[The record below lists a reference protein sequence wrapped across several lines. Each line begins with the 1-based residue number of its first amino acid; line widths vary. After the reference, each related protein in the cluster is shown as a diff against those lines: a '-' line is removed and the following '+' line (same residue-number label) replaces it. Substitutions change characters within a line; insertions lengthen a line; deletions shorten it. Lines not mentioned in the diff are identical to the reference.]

1 MKSGN
6 GTYSFIDVKASI
18 TGPGGSFSLC
28 GDSEGVAEEG
38 IRIEPVDSKNTMTM
52 GAVGGMHNLHANNPA
67 TVTLVLL
74 KNSPVNQQ
82 LMDMYN
88 AQRVSSATWGKNTI
102 VRPIAQLAIRAQY
115 NSRLFIPPLQFKT
128 KKMVEPILGF
138 LMQELLKINWE
149 NIANE
154 RSSN

>member
-6 GTYSFIDVKASI
+6 GTYSFIDVQASI

-52 GAVGGMHNLHANNPA
+52 GANGGMHNLHANNPA

-82 LMDMYN
+82 LMDLYN
-88 AQRVSSATWGKNTI
+88 AQRVSSATWGKNVIIITN
-102 VRPIAQLAIRAQY
+102 RATGDKSAIQFAAFHNPPSIQNQKDGGT
-115 NSRLFIPPLQFKT
+115 NSWVFDAIDAT
-128 KKMVEPILGF
+128 HMLG
-138 LMQELLKINWE
+138 KY
-149 NIANE
+149 
-154 RSSN
+154 S

>member
-38 IRIEPVDSKNTMTM
+38 IRIEPVDSKNTMTI
-52 GAVGGMHNLHANNPA
+52 GADGTGMHNLHGGNPA

-88 AQRVSSATWGKNTI
+88 AQRVSSATWGKNVITI
-102 VRPIAQLAIRAQY
+102 VNRATDDTSSIQFAAFHNPPSIQNQKDGGTNSWVFDAINVEHKLGKY
-115 NSRLFIPPLQFKT
+115 N
-128 KKMVEPILGF
+128 
-138 LMQELLKINWE
+138 
-149 NIANE
+149 
-154 RSSN
+154 